1 MTREGAQVFGQPIV
15 AQSQGTPAQG
25 GPVQGAPVQGTPVQ
39 GTPVQGT
46 PVQATP
52 AQGTPDA
59 SSRLGSMGR
68 GASSALL
75 AMTLSLASQSP
86 AIAHDWY
93 PMECCHERDCAPVES
108 VETLAPAST
117 NALATLVVTTKYGTA
132 VVPAD
137 FPRRE
142 SKDNRMHACMRQGA
156 TGRIHLLCFFVPPP
170 S

>member
-1 MTREGAQVFGQPIV
+1 MPGEPIV
-15 AQSQGTPAQG
+15 TQPGTPTAR
-25 GPVQGAPVQGTPVQ
+25 
-39 GTPVQGT
+39 
-46 PVQATP
+46 
-52 AQGTPDA
+52 
-59 SSRLGSMGR
+59 SRLEVMRRYATST
-68 GASSALL
+68 LI
-75 AMTLSLASQSP
+75 AMALSLFIQS
-86 AIAHDWY
+86 AIAHEWY
-93 PMECCHERDCAPVES
+93 PMECCHGRDCAPVES

-117 NALATLVVTTKYGTA
+117 NGLAILVVTTKYGTT

>member
-1 MTREGAQVFGQPIV
+1 MTREGAHVLGDTIV
-15 AQSQGTPAQG
+15 APIRGTP
-25 GPVQGAPVQGTPVQ
+25 GAW
-39 GTPVQGT
+39 
-46 PVQATP
+46 
-52 AQGTPDA
+52 
-59 SSRLGSMGR
+59 SRLGFMDR
-68 GASSALL
+68 CVSSTLL
-75 AMTLSLASQSP
+75 GMALSLGLQSP
-86 AIAHDWY
+86 VIAHEWY
-93 PMECCHERDCAPVES
+93 PMECCHGRDCAPVES

-117 NALATLVVTTKYGTA
+117 NGLATLVVTTKFGTA